1 MDLWCKILVIF
12 FSILKCIDDCVSIL
26 ISYRCV
32 TMELA
37 SSLVEGAN
45 EDLIDM
51 IYKFIRH
58 TLLVCCHL

>member
-1 MDLWCKILVIF
+1 MDNSVA
-12 FSILKCIDDCVSIL
+12 IL
-26 ISYRCV
+26 ISYRRV

-45 EDLIDM
+45 EDLIDL

-58 TLLVCCHL
+58 TLLVCCLL